1 MFVEITR
8 LFIVL
13 AATAAGFAIG
23 RGSTDD
29 PGTGAIVGA
38 VLGALIGYV
47 IGGAVGR
54 LLKRAVKSVEDE
66 VRKAPPAEVLV
77 GTLGAAVTGFVVALL
92 SVPLSVLLPGNWGW
106 PLVALLVWLG
116 VYAGYVVAGHKSE
129 ELLALLGMSTRPL
142 VRASRYG
149 QSGVIL
155 DTSAIADGRLLGIVT
170 SGFLRDDLLVP
181 HFVLDEV
188 QAMSDAQDITR
199 RRRGRTGLET
209 LEALRRESH
218 VSVHI
223 LDEEIPE
230 LAQVDAKLVALAKRL
245 DLPLITVDSGLQSV
259 AQLQG
264 VACMNLNRLADHMK
278 PTLVPGETVRIKLTK
293 TGREDGQGVGFLEDG
308 SMVVVTDGAAHIGAE
323 VEVRI
328 TGTTQASGGRMLFGI
343 LVPE

>member
-23 RGSTDD
+23 RGSTED

-66 VRKAPPAEVLV
+66 VRRAPPAEVLV
-77 GTLGAAVTGFVVALL
+77 GTLGAAVAGFVVALL
-92 SVPLSVLLPGNWGW
+92 SVPLAVLLPGNWGW
-106 PLVALLVWLG
+106 PLVATFVWLG

-129 ELLALLGMSTRPL
+129 ELLALAGMSTRPL
-142 VRASRYG
+142 VRASRFG
-149 QSGVIL
+149 QGGAIL
-155 DTSAIADGRLLGIVT
+155 DTSAIADGRLLGIAT

-188 QAMSDAQDITR
+188 QAMADAQDITR
-199 RRRGRTGLET
+199 RRRGRAGLET
-209 LEALRRESH
+209 LEALRNEL
-218 VSVHI
+218 SVHI
-223 LDEEIPE
+223 LDEELPE
-230 LAQVDAKLVALAKRL
+230 VADVDAKLVALAKRL
-245 DLPLITVDSGLQSV
+245 DLPLVTVDAALQSV

-278 PTLVPGETVRIKLTK
+278 PTVVAGETVRVTLSK
-293 TGREDGQGVGFLEDG
+293 TGREDGQGVGFLADG
-308 SMVVVTDGAAHIGAE
+308 TMVVVTDGAARVGSEAD
-323 VEVRI
+323 VKI
-328 TGTTQASGGRMLFGI
+328 TGTTQTSGGRMLFGI
-343 LVPE
+343 LAPE